1 VIRYIHIGT
10 LKTGSTA
17 IQSFMEANAERLS
30 AQGILFPEAAR
41 HGRHKHLFLKQEL
54 RKSHGEGGPNWA
66 ALHTELKAS
75 AHPKVLVSDEGFAL
89 LDGDD
94 VKRFRQ
100 LLGPGDAKVIAYFR
114 DYASWLPSL
123 YAEYTKNGR
132 NLQDFDGYFE
142 EALARPSQAEVIGL
156 WADAFGWDHVHVRM
170 FSADKLVGGDVV
182 EDILDLLG
190 TSRTQL
196 GVGPDEPV
204 RAAPGWEAL
213 EIARAVLSDVART
226 PGATVEDRIPLFLRG
241 ACMQAVTAAAP
252 AGRSKAEYL
261 SAEQRRR
268 CDAQTAKD
276 LAFLNQHLSGAPLE
290 LPAGKP
296 VAERPFLPSIDQ
308 VPAATV
314 AAAMAQLAVLLAAQV
329 PDGTV
334 ERKRRVQR
342 KAAAAAKSADG
353 STKEARRERKKAQ
366 KQAETPEQRSERKAR
381 KVSGASA

>member
-1 VIRYIHIGT
+1 MRFIHIGT

-17 IQSFMEANAERLS
+17 IQSFMEANADRLS
-30 AQGILFPEAAR
+30 AQGILYPEAAR
-41 HGRHKHLFLKQEL
+41 HGRHKHLYLKQEL
-54 RKSHGEGGPNWA
+54 RKSHGQGGADWA
-66 ALHTELKAS
+66 ALHAELKAS
-75 AHPKVLVSDEGFAL
+75 THAKVLISDEGFAL

-94 VKRFRQ
+94 VKSFHQ
-100 LLGPGDAKVIAYFR
+100 LLGPGDTTVVAYFR

-132 NLQDFDGYFE
+132 NLLDFDGYFE
-142 EALARPSQAEVIGL
+142 EAMARPTQAQVIAL
-156 WADAFGWDHVHVRM
+156 WAEAFGWERVQVRL
-170 FSADKLVGGDVV
+170 FSAEKLVGGDVV
-182 EDILDLLG
+182 EDMLDVLG
-190 TSRTQL
+190 TSRAKL

-213 EIARAVLSDVART
+213 EIARAVLSDIAST
-226 PGATVEDRIPLFLRG
+226 PGATVEERIPLFVRG
-241 ACMQAVTAAAP
+241 ACMQAVTTAAP

-261 SAEQRRR
+261 SADQRRR
-268 CDAQTAKD
+268 CDERTVQD
-276 LAFLNQHLSGAPLE
+276 LAFLNQHLAGASLA
-290 LPAGKP
+290 LPPGKP
-296 VAERPFLPSIDQ
+296 VVERPFLPSVEQ
-308 VPAATV
+308 VPSATV

-353 STKEARRERKKAQ
+353 STKDARRERKKAK

-381 KVSGASA
+381 KTSRTSA